1 MIAGPRA
8 GLLAGLALA
17 LCGVWYGGMF
27 NHTKDVPFAAAM
39 MGATFYRCARRV
51 IFPIRGRAI
60 FYGSGHCWAPR
71 LACVSSAC

>member
-39 MGATFYRCARRV
+39 MGATFFLLRAARDLPDPR
-51 IFPIRGRAI
+51 RRTS
-60 FYGSGHCWAPR
+60 YGSGYCWAP
-71 LACVSSAC
+71 LSACALPAC